1 MEYEMMS
8 GEIREGEREQYVKY
22 LLSCVLCL
30 CMREVTPAIVT
41 SGQLDTLGAG
51 SFQINK
57 VGNPLVA
64 NRSVFFIVFN

>member
-22 LLSCVLCL
+22 LLSSVLCL

-51 SFQINK
+51 YKK
-57 VGNPLVA
+57 VSL
-64 NRSVFFIVFN
+64 SH

>member
-22 LLSCVLCL
+22 LLSVLCL

-51 SFQINK
+51 SFQIKKSLSLIN
-57 VGNPLVA
+57 NSA
-64 NRSVFFIVFN
+64 

>member
-22 LLSCVLCL
+22 LLSSVLCL

-51 SFQINK
+51 SFQIKKSLALIN
-57 VGNPLVA
+57 NSA
-64 NRSVFFIVFN
+64 

>member
-51 SFQINK
+51 SLQIKKSLALIN
-57 VGNPLVA
+57 NSA
-64 NRSVFFIVFN
+64 